1 MKQRI
6 KHNLSGANSV
16 FQKVID
22 YYHSYYGGK
31 ASATNKCRPPSSLLL
46 SLTITKWAISSNASS
61 TPPILVG
68 LQYGPR
74 LCSVNLFILNV
85 CHHFRIRLMIQFI
98 ILLFHRHN
106 WTVILPHLD
115 HLCGF
120 ILKHLIVGRCQLCH
134 CCLCHFCCRH
144 CRCHCC
150 QRLCCRVVG
159 KVHVAICKY
168 KAVVANVFC
177 WPANLQLRIL
187 PLPLHVVCQIRNVA
201 MVTGLTINNAINNE
215 CSVWLAPYLVAKGMH
230 VPLVTV
236 SLSHWNWEVHHVN
249 LFFAIGMALYTTIR
263 QCCHNFSGSDLAKF
277 E

>member
-31 ASATNKCRPPSSLLL
+31 ASATNKCQPPSSLPL

-85 CHHFRIRLMIQFI
+85 CHHFCIRLMIQFI

-106 WTVILPHLD
+106 RTVILPHLD
-115 HLCGF
+115 HFVWIHSQTFNRRPLST
-120 ILKHLIVGRCQLCH
+120 LSL
-134 CCLCHFCCRH
+134 
-144 CRCHCC
+144 
-150 QRLCCRVVG
+150 
-159 KVHVAICKY
+159 
-168 KAVVANVFC
+168 
-177 WPANLQLRIL
+177 L
-187 PLPLHVVCQIRNVA
+187 PLSFLLPPPSLPLLSMSLLPSGWQGTCGDLQIQSS
-201 MVTGLTINNAINNE
+201 GCKCLL
-215 CSVWLAPYLVAKGMH
+215 LAG
-230 VPLVTV
+230 
-236 SLSHWNWEVHHVN
+236 
-249 LFFAIGMALYTTIR
+249 
-263 QCCHNFSGSDLAKF
+263 
-277 E
+277 